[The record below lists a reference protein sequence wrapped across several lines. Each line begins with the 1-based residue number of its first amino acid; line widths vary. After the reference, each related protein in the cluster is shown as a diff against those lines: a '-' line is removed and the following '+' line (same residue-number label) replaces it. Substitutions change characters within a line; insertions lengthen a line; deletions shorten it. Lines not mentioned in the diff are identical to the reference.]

1 MPKGKRFL
9 PKEEG
14 ASTEYR
20 TVCLDGGFVL
30 CLATRA
36 VHYLTA
42 HNVGLFN
49 YAKEVS

>member
-1 MPKGKRFL
+1 MPKGKRLL

-14 ASTEYR
+14 ASTENR
-20 TVCLDGGFVL
+20 TACLDRGFVVCL
-30 CLATRA
+30 AIRA

-42 HNVGLFN
+42 HNVSLFN